1 MGLVRVL
8 VVLVVVASVLAPGS
22 GLGSGDVAAAQ
33 TADDLCDGG
42 SAVGFP
48 DVGVGDYAAEYVLCM
63 RVCRWVES
71 MWGEQVPTRNL

>member
-63 RVCRWVES
+63 RVLGLSVGGVDVGRAGS
-71 MWGEQVPTRNL
+71 YS